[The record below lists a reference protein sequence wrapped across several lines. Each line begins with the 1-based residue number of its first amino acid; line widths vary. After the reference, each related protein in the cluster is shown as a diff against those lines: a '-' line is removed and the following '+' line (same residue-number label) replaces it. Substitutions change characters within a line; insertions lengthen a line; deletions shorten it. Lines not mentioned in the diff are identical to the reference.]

1 MATSTQDK
9 RFSIYDAAIEARK
22 VNVLGLILLLFAAFS
37 VGMGV
42 YAYTAGNYTDFIFFV
57 GMGLIIYAA
66 DFVAYIFRM
75 RKEERLKNS
84 QYEPGEDSKHEG
96 GGFTNPVIPEDKPG
110 T

>member
-22 VNVLGLILLLFAAFS
+22 VNVLGLVLLLCAAFFI
-37 VGMGV
+37 GMGV
-42 YAYTAGNYTDFIFFV
+42 FAYTVEYYADFIYFV
-57 GMGLIIYAA
+57 GVGFIIYAA

-96 GGFTNPVIPEDKPG
+96 GSFSNPVIPEDKPG